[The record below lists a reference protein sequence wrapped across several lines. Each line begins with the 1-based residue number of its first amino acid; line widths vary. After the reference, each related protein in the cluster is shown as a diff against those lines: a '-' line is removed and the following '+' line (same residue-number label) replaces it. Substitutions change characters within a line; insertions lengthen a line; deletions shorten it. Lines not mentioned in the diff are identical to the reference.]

1 MNPQQDQTPGLRLP
15 QPSFNAGQAPQ
26 MPPVA
31 YQQPVPQQPPQ
42 IMPGGAA
49 MNPQP
54 AAMPATPQQP
64 INGLPQANMPAMQE
78 MPTVQADDES
88 AIDQEWT
95 TKAREIVERT
105 HADPFLESR
114 ELSKIKAQY
123 IKVRYNKD
131 IKVED

>member
-26 MPPVA
+26 MPPAVA
-31 YQQPVPQQPPQ
+31 YQPPAPQAQPSTAPNNVPMPQQMSSAAPSQPSALPQ
-42 IMPGGAA
+42 
-49 MNPQP
+49 
-54 AAMPATPQQP
+54 AAMPAVQD
-64 INGLPQANMPAMQE
+64 MPA
-78 MPTVQADDES
+78 VQADDES

-95 TKAREIVERT
+95 NKAREIVERT

>member
-15 QPSFNAGQAPQ
+15 QPSFNSGQAPQ
-26 MPPVA
+26 VPPA
-31 YQQPVPQQPPQ
+31 TYQQAVPQQMPQ
-42 IMPGGAA
+42 GMPAA
-49 MNPQP
+49 PVNAQP
-54 AAMPATPQQP
+54 AAMQPAPQQP
-64 INGLPQANMPAMQE
+64 ANGLPQATMPAMQE
-78 MPTVQADDES
+78 MPAVQADDES

-95 TKAREIVERT
+95 NKAREIVERT